1 MNTARRR
8 GTGERVL
15 LTADGVPVLARHRP
29 GPLQACELAFVVA
42 HGFTGSS
49 SGPVALGM
57 ARVLARSGGVV
68 AFDFRGHGGS
78 GGLST
83 VGDLEVL
90 DLAAAAGWARLLGYR
105 RIVPVG
111 FSLGAGVSIRYA
123 GLMAGTPDAVDAVV
137 AVSAPSRWHYRGTAP
152 MRLLHRGIET
162 SIGRRVLAAG
172 YGTRIVARGWDPWP
186 EPPDALAGRL
196 APAPLLVV
204 HGDADRYFPLEHAR
218 WLVEA
223 ARGSA
228 ELWVEPG
235 FGHAEAAATPELVE
249 RVAAWVLDQ
258 AP

>member
-1 MNTARRR
+1 MIAARRR
-8 GTGERVL
+8 GPGERVL
-15 LTADGVPVLARHRP
+15 LTSDGVRVLARHRRGP
-29 GPLQACELAFVVA
+29 GAALELAFVVA

-49 SGPVALGM
+49 SGPVARGM
-57 ARVLARSGGVV
+57 AQVLARSGGVV

-78 GGLST
+78 TGLST

-90 DLAAAAGWARLLGYR
+90 DFAAAAGWARLLGYR

-111 FSLGAGVSIRYA
+111 FSLGASVAVRYA
-123 GLMAGTPDAVDAVV
+123 AMVAGTPDAVDAVV
-137 AVSAPSRWHYRGTAP
+137 AVSSPSRWHYRGTAA

-162 SIGRRVLAAG
+162 AIGRRVLAAG
-172 YGTRIVARGWDPWP
+172 YDTRVAPHGWDPWP

-223 ARGSA
+223 ARGNA

-235 FGHAEAAATPELVE
+235 FGHAEAAATPELIH

-258 AP
+258 AG